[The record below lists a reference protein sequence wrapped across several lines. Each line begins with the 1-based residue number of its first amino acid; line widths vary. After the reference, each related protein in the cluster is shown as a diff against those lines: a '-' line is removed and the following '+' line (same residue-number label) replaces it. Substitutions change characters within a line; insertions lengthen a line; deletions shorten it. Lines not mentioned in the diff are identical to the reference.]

1 MLHLILQKNHDFLI
15 NMIQQVIPSPVFRV
29 DWPHESPDSWYHLS

>member
-15 NMIQQVIPSPVFRV
+15 NMIQQVIPSPVFRAFFG
-29 DWPHESPDSWYHLS
+29 DAANLLI

>member
-1 MLHLILQKNHDFLI
+1 MKQYALKIYFGDNSAPAYFGGDRQD
-15 NMIQQVIPSPVFRV
+15 V

>member
-1 MLHLILQKNHDFLI
+1 MQTSHTVKLTSHLLDFKKYGR
-15 NMIQQVIPSPVFRV
+15 VFI